1 MNIKKSILIL
11 TVLTA
16 TAFGGCSAKETKP
29 ELGTN
34 VNYEKMKEY
43 PKWVIQPTYDRGIAG
58 VGSAQMTDLGFDF
71 ARKEAMASARLDLG
85 GQIRTK
91 VDGLFKSYTS
101 KIGVG
106 DTTSVDT
113 LTENITKE
121 LVSVELKGASLKET
135 WISPEDE
142 LFVLMTVDNERLI
155 ESATKAI
162 NNPSN
167 YTDENLQLKIKAES
181 SQAELEK
188 ELNTYFGSSNDEDF
202 PAADKDIKEVKED
215 TQDETTETN

>member
-16 TAFGGCSAKETKP
+16 AAFGGCTAKETKP
-29 ELGTN
+29 ELGSN
-34 VNYEKMKEY
+34 VNYEKIKEY
-43 PKWVIQPTYDRGIAG
+43 PKWVIQPTYDKGIAG
-58 VGSAQMTDLGFDF
+58 VGSAKMTDLGFDF

-101 KIGVG
+101 RIGIG
-106 DTTSVDT
+106 ESTSVDS
-113 LTENITKE
+113 LSENITKE
-121 LVSVELKGASLKET
+121 LVSVDLKGASLKET

-155 ESATKAI
+155 ETAAKAI
-162 NNPSN
+162 NNPNN
-167 YTDENLQLKIKAES
+167 YTDENLRLKIKAES

-188 ELNTYFGSSNDEDF
+188 ELNTYFGSSNDKEF
-202 PAADKDIKEVKED
+202 PGASAEEKTSNE
-215 TQDETTETN
+215 

>member
-11 TVLTA
+11 TILTA
-16 TAFGGCSAKETKP
+16 AAFGGCSAKETKP

-43 PKWVIQPTYDRGIAG
+43 PKWVIQPTYDNGIAG
-58 VGSAQMTDLGFDF
+58 VGSAVMTDLGFDF
-71 ARKEAMASARLDLG
+71 ARKEAMANARMDLG

-106 DTTSVDT
+106 ESTSVDS
-113 LTENITKE
+113 LSENVIKE
-121 LVSVELKGASLKET
+121 LVSVDLKGASLKET

-142 LFVLMTVDNERLI
+142 LFVLMTVDSEMLI
-155 ESATKAI
+155 ESAAKAI
-162 NNPSN
+162 NNPNN
-167 YTDENLQLKIKAES
+167 YTDENLKLKIKAES
-181 SQAELEK
+181 SQAELER
-188 ELNTYFGSSNDEDF
+188 ELNAYFGSSNNEDF
-202 PAADKDIKEVKED
+202 PGTTVEEKSS
-215 TQDETTETN
+215 DE

>member
-11 TVLTA
+11 TILTA

-34 VNYEKMKEY
+34 VNYEKIKEY
-43 PKWVIQPTYDRGIAG
+43 PKWVIQPTYDKGIAG
-58 VGSAQMTDLGFDF
+58 VGSAKMTDLGFDF
-71 ARKEAMASARLDLG
+71 ARKEAMANARLDLG

-106 DTTSVDT
+106 ESTSVDS
-113 LTENITKE
+113 LSENVIKE
-121 LVSVELKGASLKET
+121 LVSVDLKGASLKKT

-142 LFVLMTVDNERLI
+142 LFVLMTVDSERLV
-155 ESATKAI
+155 ETATKAI
-162 NNPSN
+162 NNPNN
-167 YTDENLQLKIKAES
+167 YTNENLKLKIKAES

-188 ELNTYFGSSNDEDF
+188 ELNTYFGSSNNEDF
-202 PAADKDIKEVKED
+202 PAADKDIENTK
-215 TQDETTETN
+215 DETIETN

>member
-11 TVLTA
+11 TILTV
-16 TAFGGCSAKETKP
+16 TAFGGCTVKETKP
-29 ELGTN
+29 ELGSN
-34 VNYEKMKEY
+34 VNYEKIKEY
-43 PKWVIQPTYDRGIAG
+43 PKWVIQPTYDKGIAG
-58 VGSAQMTDLGFDF
+58 LGSAKMTDLGFDF

-106 DTTSVDT
+106 ESTNVDT
-113 LTENITKE
+113 LSENIIKE
-121 LVSVELKGASLKET
+121 LVSVDLKGASLKNT
-135 WISPEDE
+135 WISPKEE

-155 ESATKAI
+155 ESAANAI
-162 NNPSN
+162 NNPNN
-167 YTDENLQLKIKAES
+167 YTDENLELKIKAES

-188 ELNTYFGSSNDEDF
+188 ELNTYFGSSNDEAF
-202 PAADKDIKEVKED
+202 P
-215 TQDETTETN
+215 ETGVEEKNINE